1 MAISQTIAE
10 MWKFIIFSIW
20 RDWRPSAI
28 LHLLSACLD
37 HLQRAFRGF
46 YGCTKFGWNQC
57 SSVDN
62 MHVFIFHEF
71 GLKMPIHAPKIGV
84 LDDMTT

>member
-1 MAISQTIAE
+1 MAISQTVAE
-10 MWKFIIFSIW
+10 VWKFIIFSIW
-20 RDWRPSAI
+20 WPSAI

-37 HLQRAFRGF
+37 HLQRAFGGF

-84 LDDMTT
+84 LGI